1 MKLSQQK
8 NNKKIVWFSVI
19 LVLLVVI
26 VLSVALY
33 VSLIK
38 TKKEPLDLEVKS
50 GVTLVGTIKRI
61 DKQWCFI
68 SDRPLNI
75 KYTYYAEQPQQFNGI
90 KKIKI
95 AVVDEYNIDYT
106 KYENKYLAVTGELTL
121 PRGSDEL
128 YFLTYKFQDGNLVGT
143 PRAEKKVTP
152 PNVTE
157 PVYDEKTIPDK
168 VKPKTENGHYVYNPY
183 ILSKEAQQKFGNDFV
198 EFYIKFVDAYLNYET
213 SIECTNKDFGLDIWS
228 VVFNEFLLFN
238 SDAVLN
244 NSGIVDTNTN
254 RISWT
259 YSSKSREEHE
269 KKIREFET
277 KVNEFL
283 KEVNTNQS
291 DLEKSQRLYHKF
303 CPLMTYDYSEL
314 ETREHINGYYAFTKN
329 SGICITFSSAYAY
342 LLTSVGVENT
352 TVGGETAT
360 IPHAWNVITINGK
373 NYFADP
379 TFELSYNNGMDFVY
393 FGISMETR
401 LNSNQGFDKSK
412 MHIGRYESV
421 SPDEYKISD
430 TNLQIMS
437 LD

>member
-1 MKLSQQK
+1 MDDVHQK
-8 NNKKIVWFSVI
+8 NNKKLVWVCVVSALA
-19 LVLLVVI
+19 LV
-26 VLSVALY
+26 VLSVMLY
-33 VSLIK
+33 LYF
-38 TKKEPLDLEVKS
+38 TRNKKEPLDLEVKS

-61 DKQWCFI
+61 DKQWYFI

-75 KYTYYAEQPQQFNGI
+75 KYTYFAEQPQQFNGI

-106 KYENKYLAVTGELTL
+106 KYENKYSAVTGELTL

-128 YFLTYKFQDGNLVGT
+128 YFLTYKFQDGNIVGT

-152 PNVTE
+152 PNVIE
-157 PVYDEKTIPDK
+157 PLYDEKTIPDK
-168 VKPKTENGHYVYNPY
+168 VKPKIENGHYVYNPY
-183 ILSKEAQQKFGNDFV
+183 ILSKETQQKFGNDFV

-213 SIECTNKDFGLDIWS
+213 SIECPNTDFGLDIWS
-228 VVFNEFLLFN
+228 VVSDEFLLFN

-283 KEVNTNQS
+283 KGITSSQT

-303 CPLMTYDYSEL
+303 CPLMTYDYGEL
-314 ETREHINGYYAFTKN
+314 EMREHINGYYAFVKN
-329 SGICITFSSAYAY
+329 RGICITFSSAYAY

-352 TVGGETAT
+352 TVGGETVT

-412 MHIGRYESV
+412 MYIGRYESV
-421 SPDEYKISD
+421 SPDEYEISD
-430 TNLQIMS
+430 TNLQIMN

>member
-1 MKLSQQK
+1 MDDVHQK
-8 NNKKIVWFSVI
+8 NNKKLVWVCVVSALA
-19 LVLLVVI
+19 LV
-26 VLSVALY
+26 VLSVMLY
-33 VSLIK
+33 VYF
-38 TKKEPLDLEVKS
+38 TRNKKEPLDLEVKS

-61 DKQWCFI
+61 DKQWYFI
-68 SDRPLNI
+68 SDMPLNI

-128 YFLTYKFQDGNLVGT
+128 YFLTYKFQDGNLVDT

-152 PNVTE
+152 PNVIE
-157 PVYDEKTIPDK
+157 SVYDEKTIPDK
-168 VKPKTENGHYVYNPY
+168 VKPKIENGHYVYNPY

-244 NSGIVDTNTN
+244 SSGIVDTNTN

-283 KEVNTNQS
+283 KGITSSQT

-303 CPLMTYDYSEL
+303 CPLMTYDYGEL
-314 ETREHINGYYAFTKN
+314 ETREHINGYYAFVKN
-329 SGICITFSSAYAY
+329 RGICITFSSAYAY

-373 NYFADP
+373 NYFVDP
-379 TFELSYNNGMDFVY
+379 TFELSYNNGMSFTY

-412 MHIGRYESV
+412 MYIGRYESV
-421 SPDEYKISD
+421 SPDEYQISD